1 MEATK
6 RQSRS
11 EAAESPLLRPV
22 ETIRQALGEFSGRP
36 RTRQGGSKDGRI
48 RRAVVMSISKRNKT
62 REAGR
67 KSSSPAPASNSSS
80 RAGRRARR
88 SSPRS
93 GGDLY
98 PKIKGIDGRHPL
110 ARTAPSA
117 VVPYPARRRHDS
129 EVAYFN
135 FDLAREIGLIPARHP
150 DELTPA
156 LRRALLDTFSLV
168 IVNEWDETH
177 GRIPDPRDRLPH
189 PYMATRYLQLQHPDK
204 RGLNS
209 GDGRSVWNG
218 LVRSP
223 KGRWD
228 VSSCGTGVTRL
239 CPATSELGRFFRT
252 GNALADY
259 GCGTAHIDE
268 GIGAA
273 LMSEAFAR
281 NGIRTERVLAVLSLP
296 SGQAINVRVAPNL
309 LRPSHFFGLL
319 RRRQDEDLRRL
330 ALYYAAREIEDGR
343 WPDIARERDRIDY
356 LVERVALDF
365 ARVTATFESEYIFCW
380 LDWDGDNILTD
391 GSIIDYGSVRQ
402 FGLYHH
408 SYRFED
414 TDRLSTSIPEQKRK
428 ARQIVQR
435 FAQIR
440 ELLQTG
446 ELPALSDLRDDETL
460 SIFDREFESH
470 RRALFLRQIG
480 FGEEDRT
487 RLLRDAP
494 ESFEALLT
502 LHGRLERRRSSR
514 GAHRV
519 PDGLSWNAVYCMRDV
534 LRELP
539 GAILRSRDGELR
551 PIPASEFFGI
561 ALSDYAS
568 REDRRINAYRA
579 RQAFAYQRHYLELI
593 DHIARGRK
601 RSSEEILRE
610 VSGRAVA
617 RNPHARMTGDGLTHA
632 TRRLTSNRSRLAPEE
647 TFRLLRAF
655 ADFQQREPS
664 PGSGRRGSAPPDPNP
679 IAEERPLV
687 RRIHRDLLRL
697 AREFRESL

>member
-1 MEATK
+1 
-6 RQSRS
+6 
-11 EAAESPLLRPV
+11 
-22 ETIRQALGEFSGRP
+22 
-36 RTRQGGSKDGRI
+36 
-48 RRAVVMSISKRNKT
+48 MS
-62 REAGR
+62 
-67 KSSSPAPASNSSS
+67 
-80 RAGRRARR
+80 
-88 SSPRS
+88 
-93 GGDLY
+93 
-98 PKIKGIDGRHPL
+98 
-110 ARTAPSA
+110 
-117 VVPYPARRRHDS
+117 YPARRRRDS

-150 DELTPA
+150 DRLTPG

-168 IVNEWDETH
+168 IVNEWDEAH
-177 GRIPDPRDRLPH
+177 GRIPPPRDRLPH

-204 RGLNS
+204 RGVNS

-223 KGRWD
+223 RGRFD

-239 CPATSELGRFFRT
+239 CPATSALGRFFRT

-273 LMSEAFAR
+273 LMSEAFVR

-330 ALYYAAREIEDGR
+330 VLYYAAREIEDGR
-343 WPDIARERDRIDY
+343 WPEIKRDRDRIDY

-428 ARQIVQR
+428 AREIVQR

-446 ELPALSDLRDDETL
+446 ELPALRDLREDDSL
-460 SIFDREFESH
+460 ALFDRAFESH
-470 RRALFLRQIG
+470 RRALFLKQIG
-480 FGEEDRT
+480 FDDKDIES
-487 RLLRDAP
+487 LLREAP
-494 ESFEALLT
+494 ERCEGLLA

-514 GAHRV
+514 GARRV
-519 PDGLSWNAVYCMRDV
+519 PDGLTWNAVYCMRDV

-539 GAILRSRDGELR
+539 GRILQSELGELR
-551 PIPASEFFGI
+551 PVSAREFFGI

-568 REDRRINAYRA
+568 RKDRQINVYRR
-579 RQAFAYQRHYLELI
+579 RQASAYQRQYLDLI
-593 DHIARGRK
+593 DLVARQTR
-601 RSSEEILRE
+601 RSREEVLRGVSE
-610 VSGRAVA
+610 RAVL

-664 PGSGRRGSAPPDPNP
+664 RDRGGSGGSSPDPM
-679 IAEERPLV
+679 IEERPLV

-697 AREFRESL
+697 ARDFRESL